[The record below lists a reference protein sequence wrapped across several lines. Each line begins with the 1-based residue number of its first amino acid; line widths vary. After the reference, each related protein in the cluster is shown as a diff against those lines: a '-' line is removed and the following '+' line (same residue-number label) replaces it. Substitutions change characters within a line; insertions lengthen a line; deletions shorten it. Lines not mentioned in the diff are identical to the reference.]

1 MIILLLAFD
10 QLSVAKLSNL
20 THIITV
26 KLGVLNGVNHSL
38 LSVEDAFLSQIVSFE
53 SSLLSLLELL

>member
-10 QLSVAKLSNL
+10 QLSVAELSNL

-38 LSVEDAFLSQIVSFE
+38 LSVKDAFLSQIVSFE
-53 SSLLSLLELL
+53 SSLLSP